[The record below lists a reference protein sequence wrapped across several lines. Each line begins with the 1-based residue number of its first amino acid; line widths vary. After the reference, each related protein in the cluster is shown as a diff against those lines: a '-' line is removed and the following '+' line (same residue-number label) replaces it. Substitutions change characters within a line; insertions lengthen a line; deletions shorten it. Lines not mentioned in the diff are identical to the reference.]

1 MENRVVELEVKVAY
15 LERAHDE
22 LSEVVR
28 DLFEQVAGLKRQLDT
43 VRDQSSVSSES
54 PRSLEDDKPPHY

>member
-28 DLFEQVAGLKRQLDT
+28 DLFEQVAGLKRQLAA
-43 VRDQSSVSSES
+43 VRDQSTVASEP
-54 PRSLEDDKPPHY
+54 PRTLEDDKPPHY